1 MKRGSDRKAALSLL
15 HSISVLCSAKFFITR
30 KTSFNESP
38 LHMKFRVCFNLHRL
52 KFLLQLRSSS
62 RTYLHIFI
70 SIFHPTLTRVSVIL
84 RDSETSLTSVSVARY
99 REVRVRKWQPTFPPI
114 RPPPTIIVIAFR
126 SFSVDR
132 LRDLIRPGGAMH
144 FRDGISR
151 DLSRRRVAGKSSK
164 KGYAFPSL
172 SRKAH
177 FFTGYKISY
186 RVLGIKENK
195 KKELKKIKKRKKE
208 KRIEGKHDKKKNDR
222 TRGGREE
229 WKYRA
234 KIVGNST

>member
-1 MKRGSDRKAALSLL
+1 
-15 HSISVLCSAKFFITR
+15 
-30 KTSFNESP
+30 
-38 LHMKFRVCFNLHRL
+38 
-52 KFLLQLRSSS
+52 
-62 RTYLHIFI
+62 
-70 SIFHPTLTRVSVIL
+70 
-84 RDSETSLTSVSVARY
+84 
-99 REVRVRKWQPTFPPI
+99 
-114 RPPPTIIVIAFR
+114 
-126 SFSVDR
+126 
-132 LRDLIRPGGAMH
+132 MH

-177 FFTGYKISY
+177 FFIGYKISY

-208 KRIEGKHDKKKNDR
+208 KRIEGEGKRDKKKNDR

-229 WKYRA
+229 
-234 KIVGNST
+234 

>member
-1 MKRGSDRKAALSLL
+1 
-15 HSISVLCSAKFFITR
+15 
-30 KTSFNESP
+30 
-38 LHMKFRVCFNLHRL
+38 
-52 KFLLQLRSSS
+52 
-62 RTYLHIFI
+62 
-70 SIFHPTLTRVSVIL
+70 
-84 RDSETSLTSVSVARY
+84 
-99 REVRVRKWQPTFPPI
+99 
-114 RPPPTIIVIAFR
+114 
-126 SFSVDR
+126 
-132 LRDLIRPGGAMH
+132 MH

-208 KRIEGKHDKKKNDR
+208 KRIEGERIEGEEKSENI
-222 TRGGREE
+222 GR
-229 WKYRA
+229 K
-234 KIVGNST
+234 

>member
-1 MKRGSDRKAALSLL
+1 MKRGSDRKAALSLS

-52 KFLLQLRSSS
+52 KFLFQLRSSS

-70 SIFHPTLTRVSVIL
+70 SIFHPILTRVYVIL

-114 RPPPTIIVIAFR
+114 RPPPTIIVIALR

-132 LRDLIRPGGAMH
+132 LRELIRPGGAMH

-229 WKYRA
+229 
-234 KIVGNST
+234 